1 MKRLISLLLTV
12 LMLST
17 IATVTV
23 SSASAAS
30 STPTVNDQPVSVGD
44 KVTVTYYVSSDAKWV
59 DFQGYV
65 TYDPTGL
72 QLDKFTMPNT
82 KAGVM
87 YNITEKGYVYYSGSS
102 FSNPY
107 DLTTEKVFY
116 TAEFTVIDEG
126 NYNVE
131 NTWQIIDDTDYKLI
145 VGDGVYD
152 DSRLFCRVETDVTP
166 NEPTAEETS
175 NNTIEATTSTTSTT
189 VTTTHTTTATT
200 ATTATTT
207 KVTTAT
213 ETTTKDSEP
222 AGNTT
227 FNGKP
232 VNVGDKVKVICYIRT
247 DQKCEDFQVSMTY
260 GTNTV
265 NPEGIELVSFT
276 PGETKSA
283 VYNTNIYGSIR
294 YNGTCFMDP
303 YDFTEKSAL
312 MTATFL
318 IKEEGGQ
325 YYTNS
330 IVEVLTGVDGTVY
343 ATGSKMLTPFI
354 WIEETNGVPGTE
366 PTTTVLD
373 ETTTTVEETTTTES
387 KPFERPIVNGRLV
400 DVGDR
405 ITILCY
411 AKSYPEWI
419 NFQGYVT
426 YDPEGLRLEKFEMP
440 NTKSGAMYNTGEKG
454 YVYYSGSS
462 INSPY
467 DFTNGKLFF
476 TAEFTVMKEGE
487 YYIDNNWQIITDKDY
502 NTIIDVDAGIIDRE
516 RFESRVDIIP
526 APLET
531 TAEETT
537 NNTVET
543 TVTEKETV
551 EETTTTE
558 KETTATEK
566 ETEAPPVTTETKTEI
581 QPTTIEIPPQESTP
595 IPSDITTFNG
605 QNVKVGDLVTVT
617 CYIQTDRKCEDFQV
631 NLKYGTRT
639 INPEGIQLVS
649 FTPGQT
655 KGALYNTNEFGTIY
669 YNGSS
674 FSNPYDFTEKSAL
687 MTATFLIKEEGGKY
701 FADSTVEVLT
711 GVDGTKYATGGN
723 VLTPFTWIEETNGV
737 IATTPTTLPPTTIE
751 TSTVADT
758 TVSEI
763 TIAPT
768 TETPSYPIG
777 DTTFNGQ
784 RVNVG
789 DLVTVTYYIQT
800 DQMCEDFQVYMK
812 YGTTSVN
819 YDGIELVSFTPGETK
834 GAIYNTDEFGKI
846 YYNGTSFNNPYD
858 FTEKSALMT
867 ATFRI
872 TKMGGQYSTFA
883 RVEVLT
889 GVDGTRYA
897 TDGEVLTPF
906 VWEEDARII
915 SEPTAEDTSTSEE
928 QETTVTETTTS
939 QEVTTETVTIP
950 TPTTEP
956 PTTTQAPTPTTEPP
970 TPTQTPTP
978 TTEPPTPTQTP
989 TPTTEPPTPT
999 QAPTPTTEPP
1009 TPTQAPTPTPTTE
1022 PITTIPTPT
1031 TVLPTPTQTTSTTA
1045 PKVKVKKVTL
1055 SSTTEMVYT
1064 GRTVRLKATVS
1075 PANAANKS
1083 VQWTSSNTGVATVTA
1098 SGVVKG
1104 LKPGTAYITAKAKD
1118 GSGKLAKCKIT
1129 VKQQK
1134 ASSVKLSTKKA
1145 NIYGK
1150 GNTVK
1155 VKATL
1160 SPSNVY
1166 NKNITVK
1173 SLNKKI
1179 VKVLT
1184 SSISSGKYA
1193 KLKGVKIGNAN
1204 VKFTAADG
1212 SKKSATCKVNVKSDT

>member
-152 DSRLFCRVETDVTP
+152 DSRLFCRVETNVTP
-166 NEPTAEETS
+166 NEPAAEETS
-175 NNTIEATTSTTSTT
+175 NNTIEATTATTSTT
-189 VTTTHTTTATT
+189 VTTTATT
-200 ATTATTT
+200 ATTTT

-227 FNGKP
+227 FNGQP
-232 VNVGDKVKVICYIRT
+232 VNVGDKVTVICYIRT

-330 IVEVLTGVDGTVY
+330 IVEVLTGADGTVY

-354 WIEETNGVPGTE
+354 WIEETNGVTATE
-366 PTTTVLD
+366 PTTTVVN
-373 ETTTTVEETTTTES
+373 ETTTTVEETTATEKETEAPPVTTETKTEIQPTTTEIPPQES
-387 KPFERPIVNGRLV
+387 TPIPGDKTTVNGQSV
-400 DVGDR
+400 NVGDSV
-405 ITILCY
+405 TVLCY

-419 NFQGYVT
+419 NFQGYAT
-426 YDPEGLRLEKFEMP
+426 YDSEGLKLEKFDMP
-440 NTKSGAMYNTGEKG
+440 NTKPGTMYNTTEKG
-454 YVYYSGSS
+454 FVYYSGSS

-467 DFTNGKLFF
+467 DFTTEKVFF
-476 TAEFTVMKEGE
+476 TAEFTVLKEGDYVVE
-487 YYIDNNWQIITDKDY
+487 NNWEIITDKD
-502 NTIIDVDAGIIDRE
+502 NHTIIDVYAGIIDAGS
-516 RFESRVDIIP
+516 FESHIETIIATIEP
-526 APLET
+526 

-551 EETTTTE
+551 EETTTT
-558 KETTATEK
+558 ATEK

-581 QPTTIEIPPQESTP
+581 QPTTTELPPQESTP

-631 NLKYGTRT
+631 NMKYGTGT

-655 KGALYNTNEFGTIY
+655 KGALYNTNEFGAIY

-674 FSNPYDFTEKSAL
+674 FINPYDFTEKSAL

-711 GVDGTKYATGGN
+711 GVDGTKYATGG
-723 VLTPFTWIEETNGV
+723 
-737 IATTPTTLPPTTIE
+737 
-751 TSTVADT
+751 
-758 TVSEI
+758 
-763 TIAPT
+763 
-768 TETPSYPIG
+768 
-777 DTTFNGQ
+777 
-784 RVNVG
+784 
-789 DLVTVTYYIQT
+789 
-800 DQMCEDFQVYMK
+800 
-812 YGTTSVN
+812 
-819 YDGIELVSFTPGETK
+819 
-834 GAIYNTDEFGKI
+834 
-846 YYNGTSFNNPYD
+846 
-858 FTEKSALMT
+858 
-867 ATFRI
+867 
-872 TKMGGQYSTFA
+872 
-883 RVEVLT
+883 
-889 GVDGTRYA
+889 
-897 TDGEVLTPF
+897 
-906 VWEEDARII
+906 
-915 SEPTAEDTSTSEE
+915 
-928 QETTVTETTTS
+928 
-939 QEVTTETVTIP
+939 
-950 TPTTEP
+950 
-956 PTTTQAPTPTTEPP
+956 
-970 TPTQTPTP
+970 
-978 TTEPPTPTQTP
+978 
-989 TPTTEPPTPT
+989 
-999 QAPTPTTEPP
+999 
-1009 TPTQAPTPTPTTE
+1009 
-1022 PITTIPTPT
+1022 
-1031 TVLPTPTQTTSTTA
+1031 
-1045 PKVKVKKVTL
+1045 KV
-1055 SSTTEMVYT
+1055 
-1064 GRTVRLKATVS
+1064 
-1075 PANAANKS
+1075 
-1083 VQWTSSNTGVATVTA
+1083 
-1098 SGVVKG
+1098 
-1104 LKPGTAYITAKAKD
+1104 
-1118 GSGKLAKCKIT
+1118 
-1129 VKQQK
+1129 
-1134 ASSVKLSTKKA
+1134 
-1145 NIYGK
+1145 
-1150 GNTVK
+1150 
-1155 VKATL
+1155 
-1160 SPSNVY
+1160 
-1166 NKNITVK
+1166 
-1173 SLNKKI
+1173 
-1179 VKVLT
+1179 
-1184 SSISSGKYA
+1184 
-1193 KLKGVKIGNAN
+1193 
-1204 VKFTAADG
+1204 
-1212 SKKSATCKVNVKSDT
+1212 